1 VEYEMVRAARA
12 NGHRVTT
19 LGGPPSIRRE
29 WAPAHTGLGSGS
41 FLVDGD
47 TRLSSITNIHNMA
60 DKRNISASYNT
71 RDYMCLGCNN
81 PHSIADLIKS
91 RTRVCISVTDHAFP
105 PYVGICREE
114 GGALS
119 PSGWRMGGWTS

>member
-12 NGHRVTT
+12 NGHRVTM
-19 LGGPPSIRRE
+19 LGGPPSIKRE

-60 DKRNISASYNT
+60 DKRNISASFNT
-71 RDYMCLGCNN
+71 RDYMCLGCNT
-81 PHSIADLIKS
+81 PYSIAELIRLGSASAS
-91 RTRVCISVTDHAFP
+91 RTT
-105 PYVGICREE
+105 
-114 GGALS
+114 LS
-119 PSGWRMGGWTS
+119 PPTWESAGRRGVA